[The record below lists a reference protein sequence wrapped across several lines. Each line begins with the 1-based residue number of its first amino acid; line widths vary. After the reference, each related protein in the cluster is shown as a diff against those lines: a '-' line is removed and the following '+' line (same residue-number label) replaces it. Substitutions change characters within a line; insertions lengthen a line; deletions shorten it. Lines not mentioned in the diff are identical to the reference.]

1 MRSITR
7 VIRKVLKFLIVD
19 FMFNILGDL
28 QKQPLIMWAMIGWG
42 WICMLVMVTSVVYGL
57 PDLMA
62 AA

>member
-42 WICMLVMVTSVVYGL
+42 WICMLVMVTSVVYGF